1 MHLLFFVK
9 IFGYVC
15 NDVRFRPIL
24 MLEDIKAHIA
34 ELISL
39 YESEKQR
46 ADNLAAILVRNE
58 EMLKSCKEQI
68 TDLNQQIDNL
78 KLQIAFSGCDNVL
91 AKERIDRMIHE
102 IDKCIKLL
110 EK

>member
-1 MHLLFFVK
+1 
-9 IFGYVC
+9 
-15 NDVRFRPIL
+15 
-24 MLEDIKAHIA
+24 MLEDVKAHIT

-39 YESEKQR
+39 YESEKQK
-46 ADNLAAILVRNE
+46 ADSLTAKLVRNE

-102 IDKCIKLL
+102 IDKCIRLL